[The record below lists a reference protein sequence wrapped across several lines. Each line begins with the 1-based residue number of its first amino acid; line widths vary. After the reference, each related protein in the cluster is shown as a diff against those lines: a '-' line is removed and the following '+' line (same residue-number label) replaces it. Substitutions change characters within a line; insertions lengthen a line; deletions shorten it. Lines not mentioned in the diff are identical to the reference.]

1 MKQQNHEPLH
11 ISHESAYGDLSLMSD
26 GDLIQLTGQLIDQKP
41 SDAKAKPSAGCHRYV
56 IGDAVNKH

>member
-1 MKQQNHEPLH
+1 
-11 ISHESAYGDLSLMSD
+11 MSD